1 MSQFT
6 QFLVEVF
13 ENFGEI
19 TTRKMFGG
27 YGIYHQGIMFGLVAD
42 DVLYLKT
49 DKSSEGLFIDEG
61 LKPFEY
67 DKGEKVVK
75 MSYYQAPDV
84 IYDDRQAAANWAKLA
99 FQTAQKA
106 KRS

>member
-13 ENFGEI
+13 EDFGEI

-49 DKSSEGLFIDEG
+49 DKLSEGLFIDKG

-75 MSYYQAPDV
+75 MSYNQAPDV

-99 FQTAQKA
+99 FASAQKA
-106 KRS
+106 KRN